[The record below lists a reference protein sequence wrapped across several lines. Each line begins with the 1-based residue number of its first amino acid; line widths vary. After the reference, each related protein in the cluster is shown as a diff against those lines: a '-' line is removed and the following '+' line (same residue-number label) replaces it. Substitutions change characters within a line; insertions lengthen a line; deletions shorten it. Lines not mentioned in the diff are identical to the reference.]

1 MSYEPNLYTD
11 GPYPM
16 KKHSY
21 VKGGILFAAAILS
34 IVLLSFIFAADLYAQ
49 TLGTTSAAG
58 AASQSGAS
66 AGFQYTDSRSY
77 TTHSRGSDLGDHVP
91 NLWVPGPGGGGANP
105 CVVTIGAGGVGSGFG
120 LGFSRAYND
129 HECQIREA
137 MRMMGG
143 QINPKAPEAQRV
155 MKNVACQSDI
165 YQEAFRR
172 SGSRCANDP
181 VRRAQKVSTT
191 SAPVA
196 TTDQAAAYSACKKV
210 SDRDY
215 GDCMRRA
222 SDL

>member
-1 MSYEPNLYTD
+1 MHTVFDMNAYIRFLAALVASMTF
-11 GPYPM
+11 
-16 KKHSY
+16 
-21 VKGGILFAAAILS
+21 VAAAQ
-34 IVLLSFIFAADLYAQ
+34 AQ
-49 TLGTTSAAG
+49 TLSTTSAAG

-181 VRRAQKVSTT
+181 APSAQRVSTT
-191 SAPVA
+191 QAPAV
-196 TTDQAAAYSACKKV
+196 TIDKAAAYSACKRV
-210 SDRDY
+210 SNRDY

-222 SDL
+222 RDL